1 MKKFLLTLMILA
13 VASSGLATLMPSP
26 VAAQWASGKVC
37 AKYLGTGNVA
47 ATDPMYLENCP
58 TIGGITDLSTKG
70 LFVVPDNSQC
80 INDADV
86 NNADSANKFACNSST
101 KPFDTIA
108 LYAKTLITN
117 TVNGYKTANNGKQP
131 TPYDIVYAIN
141 NGSYLS
147 QPDPTINWAAQD
159 CTKLS
164 GVTQYKCQGVQK
176 CLKDVSSGNTTQCVN
191 AWDNCMTGK
200 TTDLTQAKTCATQI
214 GTPQSTATGGPEKET
229 CNVTGVG
236 WIICPLATF
245 IGKTVDAVYTLIE
258 QFMVYDVKDPFGD
271 NPLKLIWSNILGIA
285 NVAFIIAFFVV
296 IFSQA
301 TSVGISNY
309 GIKKILPRMIAAA
322 ILVNLSYYICIFAVD
337 ISNAVGAGIDGI
349 LMSALPNAKSV
360 TSGVHWETVIVGALG
375 LGTAIAFA
383 PAIVAAAITFAV
395 PALLAVITTL
405 VVLVAR
411 YALIT
416 ILIVISPLAF
426 VAFILPNTESL
437 FDKWRKTFIT
447 MLVFYPLVTLLFV
460 GSKVA
465 AYIILLQ

>member
-1 MKKFLLTLMILA
+1 
-13 VASSGLATLMPSP
+13 
-26 VAAQWASGKVC
+26 
-37 AKYLGTGNVA
+37 
-47 ATDPMYLENCP
+47 
-58 TIGGITDLSTKG
+58 
-70 LFVVPDNSQC
+70 
-80 INDADV
+80 
-86 NNADSANKFACNSST
+86 
-101 KPFDTIA
+101 
-108 LYAKTLITN
+108 
-117 TVNGYKTANNGKQP
+117 
-131 TPYDIVYAIN
+131 
-141 NGSYLS
+141 
-147 QPDPTINWAAQD
+147 
-159 CTKLS
+159 
-164 GVTQYKCQGVQK
+164 
-176 CLKDVSSGNTTQCVN
+176 
-191 AWDNCMTGK
+191 
-200 TTDLTQAKTCATQI
+200 
-214 GTPQSTATGGPEKET
+214 
-229 CNVTGVG
+229 
-236 WIICPLATF
+236 
-245 IGKTVDAVYTLIE
+245 
-258 QFMVYDVKDPFGD
+258 
-271 NPLKLIWSNILGIA
+271 
-285 NVAFIIAFFVV
+285 
-296 IFSQA
+296 
-301 TSVGISNY
+301 
-309 GIKKILPRMIAAA
+309 MIAAA